1 MNYFPMFMDIRGRE
15 VLICGGG
22 MHALEK
28 VERLTPFGADILVIS
43 RRISPE
49 MECAEGI
56 RIERR
61 SFSEKD
67 LDSFPVFVI
76 AAENRKENER
86 ISNICRTRHI
96 PVNAVDMQDIC
107 DFIFP
112 ALITSGQMCVG
123 ISTGGVSPAV
133 SVELKRRIEE
143 CIPDDV
149 DDILLWMN
157 GMREEVRR
165 RIPDKEKQRKVLR
178 QMAKRALEEGR
189 RLTWEEL
196 EK

>member
-67 LDSFPVFVI
+67 LDSFPVLLLLPKT
-76 AAENRKENER
+76 ERKTKGFPISAGRGIFRSMRWICR
-86 ISNICRTRHI
+86 IS
-96 PVNAVDMQDIC
+96 V
-107 DFIFP
+107 
-112 ALITSGQMCVG
+112 
-123 ISTGGVSPAV
+123 
-133 SVELKRRIEE
+133 
-143 CIPDDV
+143 
-149 DDILLWMN
+149 ILFF
-157 GMREEVRR
+157 
-165 RIPDKEKQRKVLR
+165 LR
-178 QMAKRALEEGR
+178 
-189 RLTWEEL
+189 
-196 EK
+196 

>member
-1 MNYFPMFMDIRGRE
+1 M
-15 VLICGGG
+15 
-22 MHALEK
+22 
-28 VERLTPFGADILVIS
+28 
-43 RRISPE
+43 
-49 MECAEGI
+49 
-56 RIERR
+56 
-61 SFSEKD
+61 
-67 LDSFPVFVI
+67 
-76 AAENRKENER
+76 
-86 ISNICRTRHI
+86 
-96 PVNAVDMQDIC
+96 
-107 DFIFP
+107 
-112 ALITSGQMCVG
+112 ITSGQMCVG

-178 QMAKRALEEGR
+178 HMAKRALEEGR